1 MWTESSRVGK
11 SLMSENARDGGPV
24 ATMEAEP
31 ETAETGKPA
40 KRGLLRR
47 LPLWTLWAVTAL
59 PIVLSITEVLRAPKI
74 NHADYWVVLGLT
86 ADKAGNLDVAQLFH
100 LYHEHPIVLVGLVF
114 WLDAKLFAGTQPP
127 LGFLSVILAAGMF
140 AALCS
145 MLPRTLTGLRRAG
158 VVAGLSGLVFSAGTV
173 EYFGDGMMGVQWL
186 LGLAPAVIAIAFA
199 HHGKLIP
206 ALLFAFMGSLGHGV
220 AFPVWIVLALVLWL
234 RGENRVKTALPLG
247 LGFVVFILWRVAPW
261 PPSYQKPNVVGADTY
276 LGAMTSTIGQS
287 WATKSPDLAF
297 LAGALTVGIFGML
310 AAVAVKQRLTGRN
323 ENFGEPLVADGLAPV
338 AAVAGWFGLAAQ
350 VVLNGAMI
358 GVSRGGY
365 NATEGMSS
373 RYVGIGLLG
382 VCALLVLLVTRGPRT
397 LRLKAIPL
405 ALVMALCVYAIGN
418 SAAGATRYRY
428 AYQPVLAVA
437 MQVNAGT
444 VISKMYAY
452 PDFLDQER
460 AMGIYPFTDDFTLGC
475 GAGGPELGSTV
486 DLAKAVELKGPG
498 YGTKDT
504 AGAVDTAP
512 VTGDKLIN
520 GWALIGGQQAQCI
533 LVTDGAGKVVGGG
546 TVGLPRDDI
555 SQFMNGTG
563 RSGWQAVAAPEVKDP
578 IVLAYRDGLYHR
590 ITTIKDAGNG

>member
-1 MWTESSRVGK
+1 
-11 SLMSENARDGGPV
+11 MSESARDGGTV
-24 ATMEAEP
+24 ATLEAQQRASEP
-31 ETAETGKPA
+31 GKSA
-40 KRGLLRR
+40 KRGLFDK
-47 LPLWTLWAVTAL
+47 LPLWALWALTAL
-59 PIVLSITEVLRAPKI
+59 PILLSITEVLRAPKI

-86 ADKAGNLDVAQLFH
+86 ADTNGNLDVAQLFH

-114 WLDAKLFAGTQPP
+114 WLDAKLFAGTQTP
-127 LGFLSVILAAGMF
+127 LGFLSVVLAAGMF
-140 AALCS
+140 AALWS

-199 HHGKLIP
+199 HHGKLVP
-206 ALLFAFMGSLGHGV
+206 AFLFAFMGSLGHGV

-234 RGENRVKTALPLG
+234 RGESRIKTALPLG
-247 LGFVVFILWRVAPW
+247 LGLVVFILWRVAPW

-287 WATKSPDLAF
+287 WSTKSPDLAF
-297 LAGALTVGIFGML
+297 LAGALTVGLFGL
-310 AAVAVKQRLTGRN
+310 LIAAAVKQRLAAKT
-323 ENFGEPLVADGLAPV
+323 ENFTGTLDGPAPV

-350 VVLNGAMI
+350 VTLNGAMI

-382 VCALLVLLVTRGPRT
+382 VCAVLVLLVTRGPRA

-418 SAAGATRYRY
+418 TAAGATRYRY

-437 MQVNAGT
+437 MHVNAGG
-444 VISKMYAY
+444 VMAKMFAY
-452 PDFLDQER
+452 TDFLEQER
-460 AMGIYPFTDDFTLGC
+460 KMGIYPFTPDFTLGC
-475 GAGGPELGSTV
+475 GAGGPELGTTV

-512 VTGDKLIN
+512 VTGDKQIN

-533 LVTDGAGKVVGGG
+533 LITDGGGKVVGGG

-578 IVLAYRDGLYHR
+578 VVLAYRDGVYHR
-590 ITTIKDAGNG
+590 ITTIKDAGKG